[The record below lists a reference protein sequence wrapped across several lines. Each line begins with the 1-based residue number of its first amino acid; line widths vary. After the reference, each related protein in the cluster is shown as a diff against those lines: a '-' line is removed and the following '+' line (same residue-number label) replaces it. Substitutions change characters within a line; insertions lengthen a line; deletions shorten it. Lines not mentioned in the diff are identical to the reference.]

1 MDVNGHFF
9 FFFFQARRA
18 CKGQEIYTEQLQA
31 TREFE
36 YTKNMI
42 KKENAMVTEMTRL
55 RNEIAHEQRV
65 NMEVRL
71 STQGR
76 P

>member
-1 MDVNGHFF
+1 MDGHFF
-9 FFFFQARRA
+9 HMTYIFFQARRA

-36 YTKNMI
+36 YTKGMI
-42 KKENAMVTEMTRL
+42 KKENALVTEMTRL
-55 RNEIAHEQRV
+55 RTEIGHEQRV

-71 STQGR
+71 STYF
-76 P
+76 